1 MAPAGQFHIKSAILL
16 CNFLRTW
23 HTVQKIIF
31 YAAAGVE
38 TQHSACIFSLKPLT
52 GFFFMDRTFRS
63 YRRYR
68 PFTVLTLLALFI
80 TLVSP
85 VPGNTA
91 EQNTAFL
98 PLKINADNSTRVAAR
113 ADEALKAALAEK
125 GFTMVERNQA
135 EKMVDYKGA
144 WPPPA
149 NVLTKVADAT
159 HFDYVAVGSL
169 TRLGEQISV
178 DMQVFD
184 VLAPAKPHSSYRDGA
199 ALSEVNSVLSETLI
213 DILGF
218 TSRNAVIASI
228 APAGNERI
236 DSGAILRKIST
247 KPGDFYSPD
256 SLRKDLK
263 SVFSMGYFDNVEI
276 EVNDSPT
283 GKEVIFRVQEKPLI
297 SSIVF
302 AGTDE
307 LSEEDVREAANIQ
320 VNTILNPS
328 KLNEAIK
335 RIKELYKSKGF
346 YNCMATAKLSYPTPQ
361 TAEVRFVVK
370 EGEKMS
376 IAGINFEGNK
386 SFDSGEL
393 EDVIQ
398 TSSWNWLSWITESG
412 ILKMDI
418 LQQDAARLG
427 AFYNNHGFIEA
438 RIATPKVEEKDGDL
452 YITFVIDEGP
462 RYRVGTV
469 DIEGDLIED
478 KDKMIGMLK
487 VRDEKYLNR
496 KILRDD
502 TLKLTDIY
510 AEHGYAFAEVNPKIN
525 KSAQGKRVNITFT
538 VDKGSLVYFNRVE
551 IKGNTRTRDNVI
563 RRDLMVKEGGV
574 FDSKAIRRSTERL
587 QRLGFF
593 EEVNV
598 TPQPTMNEDEMN
610 VLVDVKEKSTGQF
623 SIGAGYSSSDKLMFM
638 GEISED
644 NFMGLGTKLALSA
657 SLSSVTTRFN
667 LSYTDPRIFDSNV
680 SAGLD
685 AFNWER
691 EYDDY
696 TKDSWG
702 GGVRFGHHL
711 WERWR
716 IFYGYTWSDTN
727 LSDISE
733 NASDYLLR
741 SADINITSAVRVSV
755 SRDTRN
761 RMFNPS
767 HGSKNSLSIK
777 YAGLG
782 GDAKFTKI
790 EGVSSWYFGMPFSTV
805 FHVKGAAGQAF
816 ENEDGKLPV
825 YENFYLGGMNS
836 IRGFKSSSIS
846 PLDPENGEKY
856 GGDKMWYSNLEVSFP
871 LLTDAGLFGV
881 AFTDFGNVYAAED
894 SWDFSDIKKSAGV
907 GINWLS
913 PMGPLRLV
921 WAYNLDKQDGDED
934 ANWDFAMGGSF

>member
-1 MAPAGQFHIKSAILL
+1 
-16 CNFLRTW
+16 
-23 HTVQKIIF
+23 
-31 YAAAGVE
+31 
-38 TQHSACIFSLKPLT
+38 
-52 GFFFMDRTFRS
+52 MDRTTRS
-63 YRRYR
+63 QLRCKLHS
-68 PFTVLTLLALFI
+68 VLAL
-80 TLVSP
+80 LVALLS
-85 VPGNTA
+85 VTFATNGNA
-91 EQNTAFL
+91 AQQNTAFL
-98 PLKINADNSTRVAAR
+98 PLKINAGNSSQAASQ
-113 ADEALKAALAEK
+113 ADASLKAALAK
-125 GFTMVERNQA
+125 KDFTMLPRAQA
-135 EKMVDYKGA
+135 MQMVNYKGA

-149 NVLTKVADAT
+149 SVLSRVADT
-159 HFDYVAVGSL
+159 TNFDYVAVGSL
-169 TRLGEQISV
+169 TIIGDQISV

-184 VLAPAKPHSSYRDGA
+184 VLDPTNPHSFYKDGA
-199 ALSEVNSVLSETLI
+199 SPDELDSVLADSLV

-218 TSRNAVIASI
+218 TSRNAIIASI

-236 DSGAILRKIST
+236 DSGAILRKISA

-256 SLRKDLK
+256 ALRKDLK
-263 SVFSMGYFDNVEI
+263 SVFAMGYFDNVEI

-297 SSIVF
+297 SSIAYV
-302 AGTDE
+302 GLDE
-307 LSEEDVREAANIQ
+307 LDEKDVSEAANIQ

-328 KLNEAIK
+328 KLNDAIK

-346 YNCMATAKLSYPTPQ
+346 YNFQATAKISYPTPQ
-361 TAEVRFVVK
+361 TAEVRFIVK

-376 IAGINFEGNK
+376 IAGITFEGNTT
-386 SFDSGEL
+386 FDDSEL
-393 EDVIQ
+393 QDVIE
-398 TSSWNWLSWITESG
+398 TSSWNWLSWITEAG
-412 ILKMDI
+412 ILKMDV
-418 LQQDAARLG
+418 LQQDAARIG

-438 RIATPKVEEKDGDL
+438 KIGNPRVEEKDGDL
-452 YITFVIDEGP
+452 YITFIISEGP
-462 RYRVGTV
+462 RYRLGTV

-478 KDKMIGMLK
+478 KDKMIGMLQ
-487 VRDEKYLNR
+487 VRHEKFLNR
-496 KILRDD
+496 KVLRDD

-510 AEHGYAFAEVNPKIN
+510 AEHGYAFAEVSPQIN
-525 KSAQGKRVNITFT
+525 KSTKGKRVNITFK
-538 VDKGSLVYFNRVE
+538 VNKGSLVYFNRVE
-551 IKGNTRTRDNVI
+551 IQGNTRTRDNVI
-563 RRDLMVKEGGV
+563 RRDLLVKEGGV
-574 FDSKAIRRSTERL
+574 FDSKAIRHSTERL

-610 VLVDVKEKSTGQF
+610 ILVDVKEKSTGQF

-644 NFMGLGTKLALSA
+644 NFMGLGTKLSLSA
-657 SLSSVTTRFN
+657 SLSAVTTRFN
-667 LSYTDPRIFDSNV
+667 LGYTDPRIFDSNV
-680 SAGLD
+680 SAGVD

-691 EYDDY
+691 QYDDY

-702 GGVRFGHHL
+702 GGFRLGHHL

-716 IFYGYTWSDTN
+716 IFYGYTWSDTT

-733 NASDYLLR
+733 NASEYLLR

-767 HGSKNSLSIK
+767 SGSKNSLSVK

-790 EGVSSWYFGMPFSTV
+790 EGVTSWYFGMPFSTV
-805 FHVKGAAGQAF
+805 FHAKGAAGQAF

-846 PLDPENGEKY
+846 PLDPINGEKY

-871 LLTDAGLFGV
+871 LLTDAGLFGIV
-881 AFTDFGNVYAAED
+881 FTDFGNVYAEYED
-894 SWDFSDIKKSAGV
+894 WDFGDIKKSAGV

-921 WAYNLDKQDGDED
+921 WGYNLDKQPGDED
-934 ANWDFAMGGSF
+934 ASWDFAMGGNF

>member
-1 MAPAGQFHIKSAILL
+1 MDWISRIRIRRAPLSVI
-16 CNFLRTW
+16 
-23 HTVQKIIF
+23 
-31 YAAAGVE
+31 
-38 TQHSACIFSLKPLT
+38 
-52 GFFFMDRTFRS
+52 
-63 YRRYR
+63 
-68 PFTVLTLLALFI
+68 TLLIFVI
-80 TLVSP
+80 TLAASLTVSA
-85 VPGNTA
+85 A

-98 PLKINADNSTRVAAR
+98 PLKINAENSSQVALQV
-113 ADEALKAALAEK
+113 DSALEAALAGK
-125 GFTMVERNQA
+125 GFAMLSRVKA
-135 EKMVDYKGA
+135 EKLVDYKGT

-149 NVLTKVADAT
+149 SVLTRVADT
-159 HFDYVAVGSL
+159 TGFDYVSVGSL
-169 TRLGEQISV
+169 TMIGDQISV
-178 DMQVFD
+178 DMRVFD
-184 VLAPAKPHSSYRDGA
+184 VLDPATPHSSYRDGA
-199 ALSEVNSVLSETLI
+199 SLAEIDSVLEGTLV

-218 TSRNAVIASI
+218 SSRSTIVSSI

-263 SVFSMGYFDNVEI
+263 TVFSMGYFDNVEI
-276 EVNDSPT
+276 EVIDSPT

-297 SSIVF
+297 SSITF

-307 LSEEDVREAANIQ
+307 LAETDVRDAANIQ
-320 VNTILNPS
+320 PNTILNPA
-328 KLNEAIK
+328 KLNDAIK

-346 YNCMATAKLSYPTPQ
+346 YNSKAQVKLSYPTPQ
-361 TAEVRFVVK
+361 TAEVRFVIK

-376 IAGINFEGNK
+376 IADIKFVGN
-386 SFDSGEL
+386 STFDDGDL

-398 TSSWNWLSWITESG
+398 TSSWSWLSWLTEGG

-438 RIATPKVEEKDGDL
+438 RVATPQVEEKEGDL
-452 YITFVIDEGP
+452 YVTFVIEEGP

-478 KDKMIGMLK
+478 KEKLISMLQ
-487 VRDEKYLNR
+487 VRHEKFLNR
-496 KILRDD
+496 EVLRED
-502 TLKLTDIY
+502 TLKLTDMY
-510 AEHGYAFAEVNPKIN
+510 AEHGYAFAGVEPRIN
-525 KSAQGKRVNITFT
+525 KSTMGKRVNITFN
-538 VDKGSLVYFNRVE
+538 VDQGSLVYFNRVE
-551 IKGNTRTRDNVI
+551 IQGNTRTRDNVI
-563 RRDLMVKEGGV
+563 RRDLTVKEGGV
-574 FDSKAIRRSTERL
+574 FDSRAIRRSTERL
-587 QRLGFF
+587 QRLNYF

-610 VLVDVKEKSTGQF
+610 VLVDVKEKTTGQF

-644 NFMGLGTKLALSA
+644 NFMGLGTRLSLSA

-680 SAGLD
+680 SAGID

-691 EYDDY
+691 QYDDY
-696 TKDSWG
+696 TRDSWG
-702 GGVRFGHHL
+702 GGFRFGHHL

-716 IFYGYTWSDTN
+716 IFYGYTLSNTT
-727 LSDISE
+727 LSDISLD
-733 NASDYLLR
+733 AGDPLLE
-741 SADINITSAVRVSV
+741 SEDINLTSSVRVSI

-761 RMFNPS
+761 RTFNTS
-767 HGSKNSLSIK
+767 TGSKNVLSVN

-782 GDAKFTKI
+782 GDAKFTKL
-790 EGVSSWYFGMPFSTV
+790 EGSTSWYFPMIFSTV
-805 FHVKGAAGQAF
+805 FHAKGAAGQVF

-836 IRGFKSSSIS
+836 IRGFKSASIS
-846 PLDPENGEKY
+846 PIDPENGEKY
-856 GGDKMWYSNLEVSFP
+856 GGDKMWYSNLEVTFP

-881 AFTDFGNVYAAED
+881 VFTDFGNVYADYED
-894 SWDFSDIKKSAGV
+894 WDFGDIKKSAGIGV
-907 GINWLS
+907 NWLS

-921 WAYNLDKQDGDED
+921 WAYNLDKQPGDED
-934 ANWDFAMGGSF
+934 ASWDFAMGGNF